1 MIKFFRHIRQEIMEK
16 NLPSREG
23 TAKQAVKTGK
33 PAYRMGRYFKY
44 AIGEIILVVI
54 GILIALSINN
64 WNEDRKSNNQ
74 ELKYLKNLQSD
85 LWLEYENNDSIIEY
99 RWGAAKAAAYLLDVK
114 TLQTSDDLILLETK
128 INEVFERKNFI
139 PTNNTYK
146 ELLSSGNLNY
156 ITNDSIKNSL
166 LELDKTYVSIANV
179 EYHMYRE
186 YEEYLYNNAV
196 SIATAINLFD
206 FQKTAETGGLVISK
220 PSQIASDTLI
230 PQYKKLLQNREFI
243 NGLRLSVMNN
253 IGLKGAHSKMTKQ
266 LKKIDQLISS
276 DIKRF

>member
-64 WNEDRKSNNQ
+64 WNQDRKSNNQ